1 MALSGTFQNYPVSQF
16 GLYCEWS
23 GVQSQTGNYT
33 DVTLKVYLH
42 YYTIDVGARNN
53 GIVNINGT
61 SETYSTAKIDD
72 MTSTSWKYKLFK
84 EKTVRVY
91 HNTNGTKTGVSLSAS
106 WSFNGT
112 YSGTYVGTIT
122 ASTSVDLN
130 TIDRSAPTVSAEA
143 TVLSSTSIKI
153 KGTATTNCNKWEYT
167 LNGGTSWTQYSTTN
181 STSQETILTGITS
194 SNYTNIKVRATR
206 TDNGV
211 SGTSAAVSADITLP
225 TVTFTA
231 SNITANSVYIN
242 ASSSVTADIWQ
253 YSIDNGSTWTQFS
266 TTAGTSATKTITGLS
281 PNTTYQIKVKA
292 RKKSN
297 SLYGTSAAT
306 SVKTLGGT
314 ILNSVN
320 DLVVDVAS
328 PSFNLNWTVYNK
340 NYTHSLAIKNGSTTV
355 ITITGLTGSA
365 GTNNKTISLTSA
377 QRTSILNAMSTL
389 KEFSATYVLTTY
401 SGSTQVGTTSTA
413 TGTIKTTSGI
423 SKPTFTTISCAD
435 INSSTVT
442 VTGDNQKY
450 VQSKSYLQI
459 SCTAATAKNGASI
472 VKYRATIGE
481 KNAESTTT
489 TINFET
495 IPDAGNLAL
504 IVTAIDS
511 RGYETSVS
519 KALSV
524 IAYEKILI
532 NDRTIRRENNVEETI
547 ELSFEGVISPIS
559 ISNVPKNAFM
569 SAKYRYKLATATQY
583 PDEFIDI
590 TGVYSDSSGFSYENS
605 AWITLPSAYAYDVQ
619 IVVEDKLSDDTIT
632 LYVNKGQPL
641 VSFRAEKVGINTNDP
656 QSALDVNGNIRM
668 NGQTVMGFVKELTD
682 ENLNDI
688 TAFGLYAQYSA
699 SNIGNDMN
707 YPVTEAGFLEVLGGK
722 DSNGNMNTFILQRY
736 TRYTCGN
743 VYIRYHRNNTWG
755 AWKTIT
761 LS

>member
-53 GIVNINGT
+53 AIVNINGT

-91 HNTNGTKTGVSLSAS
+91 HNTNGTKTGVALSAS

-122 ASTSVDLN
+122 ASTSVNLDS
-130 TIDRSAPTVSAEA
+130 IDRSAPTVSVEA

-153 KGTATTNCNKWEYT
+153 KGTATKNCNKWEYT

-181 STSQETILTGITS
+181 STSQETTLTGITS

-211 SGTSAAVSADITLP
+211 SGTSAAASADITLP

-242 ASSSVTADIWQ
+242 ASSSVMADIWQ
-253 YSIDNGSTWTQFS
+253 YSIDNGSNWTQFS
-266 TTAGTSATKTITGLS
+266 TSATTSATKTITGLS

-328 PSFNLNWTVYNK
+328 PSFNLNWTVYDK
-340 NYTHSLAIKNGSTTV
+340 NYTHSLVIKNGSTT
-355 ITITGLTGSA
+355 ILTITGLSGSA

-377 QRTSILNAMSTL
+377 QRTSLLSAMSAL
-389 KEFSATYVLTTY
+389 QEFSATYVLTTY

-413 TGTIKTTSGI
+413 TGTIKTTSGT
-423 SKPTFTTISCAD
+423 SKPIFTTISCAD

-489 TINFET
+489 TINFGT

>member
-91 HNTNGTKTGVSLSAS
+91 HNTNGTKTGVSLSSS

-328 PSFNLNWTVYNK
+328 PSFNLNWTVYDK